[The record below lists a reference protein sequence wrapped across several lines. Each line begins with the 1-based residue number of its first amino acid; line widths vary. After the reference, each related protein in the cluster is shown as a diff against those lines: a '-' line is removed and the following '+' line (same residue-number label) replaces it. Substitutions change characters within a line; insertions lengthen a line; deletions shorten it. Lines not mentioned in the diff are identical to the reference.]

1 MALCIERLFYV
12 LPRGGIGGAFF
23 EEVPD
28 TFHFSAVAFVI
39 FCLVPGFEVPVKL
52 WVTAPQAKYYCDR
65 SDVGRVNGDVLWWLE
80 RFSVVL

>member
-1 MALCIERLFYV
+1 MALFVERLFYV
-12 LPRGGIGGAFF
+12 LSRGGISRAFF
-23 EEVPD
+23 KEVPD

-52 WVTAPQAKYYCDR
+52 WVAAPQAKYYCDR
-65 SDVGRVNGDVLWWLE
+65 SVVGRVNGDVLWWLE